1 MPGPINPPPLIH
13 DPGPVFALDER
24 PIWDAPVLLRLW
36 HVASLDAPTVAIAW
50 SCAFAWAARVTVP
63 WWGPA
68 SLALIAWAVYIAD
81 RLLDARAGM
90 QSPPRHILRD
100 RHEFHWR
107 HRRVFAPLGFFAALA
122 AARIVATRLPAAAR
136 IPDTAVA
143 AATLAYFSG
152 VHARAGVLHRV
163 EHLLSR
169 SASKALLIGILFTA
183 GCLLPIASQGPAPG
197 FISAARVL
205 AMPGMFFA
213 VLAWLNCHA
222 IARWESPGSDAG
234 GGPLGRAGILVVMVG
249 ALIAVLLSQTE
260 ARSALLVAAGTAS
273 ALLLTALDRFRHRLT
288 PLALRA
294 AADLV
299 LLTPVLLLAF
309 GSLHK

>member
-1 MPGPINPPPLIH
+1 VPGPINPPPPIH
-13 DPGPVFALDER
+13 CPGPVFALDKRRLWE
-24 PIWDAPVLLRLW
+24 APALLRLW
-36 HVASLDAPTVAIAW
+36 HVASLDAPTVALAW
-50 SCAFAWAARVTVP
+50 SCAFAWAAHITVP

-90 QSPPRHILRD
+90 QSPPRHVLRE

-107 HRRVFAPLGFFAALA
+107 HRRVFVPLGFLAALA

-143 AATLAYFSG
+143 TATLAYFSG
-152 VHARAGVLHRV
+152 VHARAGVLHRL

-169 SASKALLIGILFTA
+169 STSKALLIGVLFTA
-183 GCLLPIASQGPAPG
+183 GCLLPAASQVPAPG

-205 AMPGMFFA
+205 AMPAMFFA
-213 VLAWLNCHA
+213 VVAWLNCHA
-222 IARWESPGSDAG
+222 IAQWEAPGSDAAV
-234 GGPLGRAGILVVMVG
+234 GPLGRAGALVVLVG
-249 ALIAVLLSQTE
+249 ALVAVLLAQTE

-299 LLTPVLLLAF
+299 LLTPVLLLTF
-309 GSLHK
+309 GSLSK